1 MNLREYKGREKI
13 SSFSFLKLTSNNK
26 SMADGKTKVLLIE
39 DDKMII
45 DMYTLKFSQEGYDIV
60 QAENG
65 KDGLDLAKAQLPDI
79 ILLDIILPQMDGFTV
94 LKELKAE
101 ANTKDIPVV
110 LLTNLGQDGDVK
122 KGLELGAN
130 DYLIKANY
138 TPSQVVDKVKSV
150 V

>member
-1 MNLREYKGREKI
+1 MGSDTHNNMAEEKI
-13 SSFSFLKLTSNNK
+13 
-26 SMADGKTKVLLIE
+26 KVLLVE

-45 DMYTLKFSQEGYDIV
+45 DMYTLKFTQEGYEVV

-65 KDGLDLAKAQLPDI
+65 KDAVALAKTVNPDI
-79 ILLDIILPQMDGFTV
+79 ILLDIILPQMDGFSV
-94 LKELKAE
+94 LKEIKADP
-101 ANTKDIPVV
+101 NVKDVPVI

-122 KGLELGAN
+122 KGLELGAT

-150 V
+150 L

>member
-1 MNLREYKGREKI
+1 
-13 SSFSFLKLTSNNK
+13 
-26 SMADGKTKVLLIE
+26 MADTSKKVLLVE

-45 DMYTLKFSQEGYDIV
+45 DMYTLKFTQEGYEVV

-65 KDGLDLAKAQLPDI
+65 KDGLEAAKKNPPDI

-94 LKELKAE
+94 LKSLKADPK
-101 ANTKDIPVV
+101 TKNIPVV

-122 KGLELGAN
+122 KGLELGAV
-130 DYLIKANY
+130 DYLIKANF

-150 V
+150 L

>member
-1 MNLREYKGREKI
+1 
-13 SSFSFLKLTSNNK
+13 
-26 SMADGKTKVLLIE
+26 MADGKTKVLLVE
-39 DDKMII
+39 DDKMIL
-45 DMYTLKFSQEGYDIV
+45 DMYTLKFSQEGYDII

-65 KDGLDLAKAQLPDI
+65 KDGLDLAKKENPDI

-94 LKELKAE
+94 LKEIKQVDGLK
-101 ANTKDIPVV
+101 DVPVI

-150 V
+150 L

>member
-1 MNLREYKGREKI
+1 MPVKNVNAEP
-13 SSFSFLKLTSNNK
+13 
-26 SMADGKTKVLLIE
+26 MAGDTKKVLLVE

-45 DMYTLKFSQEGYDIV
+45 DMYTLKFTQEGYEVV

-65 KDGLDLAKAQLPDI
+65 KDGLDFAKKHNPDI

-94 LKELKAE
+94 LKALKAD
-101 ANTKDIPVV
+101 AKTKNTPVV

-122 KGLELGAN
+122 KGLELGAV
-130 DYLIKANY
+130 DYLIKANF

-150 V
+150 L

>member
-1 MNLREYKGREKI
+1 
-13 SSFSFLKLTSNNK
+13 
-26 SMADGKTKVLLIE
+26 MAEGATKVLLVE

-45 DMYTLKFSQEGYDIV
+45 DMYTLKFTQEGYNVV

-65 KDGLDLAKAQLPDI
+65 KDGLDLAKKETPDI

-94 LKELKAE
+94 LKELKAD
-101 ANTKDIPVV
+101 ANLKDVPVV

-150 V
+150 L

>member
-1 MNLREYKGREKI
+1 
-13 SSFSFLKLTSNNK
+13 
-26 SMADGKTKVLLIE
+26 MADAKTKVLLVE

-45 DMYTLKFSQEGYDIV
+45 DMYTLKFSQEGYDIM

-65 KDGLDLAKAQLPDI
+65 KDGLDLAKSQLPAI

-94 LKELKAE
+94 LKELKADP
-101 ANTKDIPVV
+101 NTKDIPVV

-150 V
+150 L

>member
-1 MNLREYKGREKI
+1 
-13 SSFSFLKLTSNNK
+13 
-26 SMADGKTKVLLIE
+26 MADGQTKVLLVE

-45 DMYTLKFSQEGYDIV
+45 DMYTLKFTQEGYDVV

-65 KDGLDLAKAQLPDI
+65 KDGLELAKKERPDI

-94 LKELKAE
+94 LKELKAD
-101 ANTKDIPVV
+101 ANVKDIPVV

-150 V
+150 L

>member
-1 MNLREYKGREKI
+1 
-13 SSFSFLKLTSNNK
+13 
-26 SMADGKTKVLLIE
+26 MAEGATKVLLVE

-45 DMYTLKFSQEGYDIV
+45 DMYTLKFTQEGYDVV

-65 KDGLDLAKAQLPDI
+65 KDGLDLAKTSNPDI

-94 LKELKAE
+94 LKELKAD
-101 ANTKDIPVV
+101 ANLKDTPVV

-150 V
+150 L

>member
-1 MNLREYKGREKI
+1 MGSDTPNNMADEKI
-13 SSFSFLKLTSNNK
+13 
-26 SMADGKTKVLLIE
+26 KVLLVE

-45 DMYTLKFSQEGYDIV
+45 DMYTLKFTQEGYEVV

-65 KDGLDLAKAQLPDI
+65 KDAVALAKTVNPDI
-79 ILLDIILPQMDGFTV
+79 ILLDIILPQMDGFSV
-94 LKELKAE
+94 LKEIKADP
-101 ANTKDIPVV
+101 NVKDVPVI

-122 KGLELGAN
+122 KGLELGAT

-150 V
+150 L